1 MTSASDRGTETP
13 LRRRKPHLWMLAA
26 LTVIMVAILAALH
39 GRVPLPGYRVRNAN
53 TVMILYLVCTFFLL
67 AVTLRRQ
74 LSYNP
79 YSYNTVYYA
88 GFALFVLTVLW
99 THVSLAYSLRVQWEA
114 VTERDF
120 ARILANSA
128 ENFIALTR
136 PAIFLMAAA
145 LVVSNAVLLRR
156 EGVAPGNML
165 GLVLAAL
172 LAGGAQVLAILGR
185 MKLSTQTGIF
195 WVDLLTNQFAAV
207 YLYFEC
213 MVIGTMAAC
222 VGVSLY
228 TPPPDRDAVI
238 ILGCALRRN
247 GTPTPLLEGRIRR
260 AMEFDRMQQA
270 AGGVPVRFVVSG
282 GQGKNEVIPEA
293 ESMRRFLN
301 AQGIG
306 DERIIMEDRS
316 TSTRENMAFSKALIA
331 AWKPEARVA
340 FSTTR
345 YHVFRAGLMARR
357 EHLPALGM
365 GAGTRWYYWPNATVR
380 EFAGLLAGHRG
391 KQLLILG
398 GVMVVYLVATVLSY
412 RL

>member
-1 MTSASDRGTETP
+1 
-13 LRRRKPHLWMLAA
+13 MLAA
-26 LTVIMVAILAALH
+26 LTVILVGLLALLH
-39 GRVPLPGYRVRNAN
+39 VQVPLPGHRVRNAN
-53 TVMILYLVCTFFLL
+53 TLMILYLSCTLFLL
-67 AVTLRRQ
+67 ADTLHRQ
-74 LSYNP
+74 LGYNP
-79 YSYNTVYYA
+79 YSYNTVYYV

-99 THVSLAYSLRVQWEA
+99 THASMALSLRTQWETM
-114 VTERDF
+114 TERDF

-136 PAIFLMAAA
+136 PAIFLMSAA
-145 LVVSNAVLLRR
+145 LVVSNAVLMRK

-172 LAGGAQVLAILGR
+172 LAGGAQMLACFGR
-185 MKLSTQTGIF
+185 LRPSSQAGVF
-195 WVDLLTNQFAAV
+195 WEDLLTNQFAAV

-270 AGGVPVRFVVSG
+270 AGGAPVRFVVSG
-282 GQGKNEVIPEA
+282 GQGENEVIPEA

-306 DERIIMEDRS
+306 DERIIVEDRS

-380 EFAGLLAGHRG
+380 EFAGLLSGHRG

-398 GVMVVYLVATVLSY
+398 GVMAVNLVATLLSY